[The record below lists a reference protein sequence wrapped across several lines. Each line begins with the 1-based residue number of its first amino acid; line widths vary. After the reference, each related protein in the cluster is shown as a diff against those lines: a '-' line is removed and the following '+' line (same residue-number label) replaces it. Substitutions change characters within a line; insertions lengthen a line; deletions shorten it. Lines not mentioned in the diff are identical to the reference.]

1 MIWRLAGLPRPK
13 AIYLRL
19 IGCLVAKD
27 HLIPPVSMP
36 SRLSIEKA
44 LKAMLAF
51 YAQPIPRSHDL
62 DELQRLCLVV
72 YSNSELAALDLTE
85 ATDFAVSLR
94 DDIEFWSERS
104 TAEKAVLLAT
114 RVLEIIR
121 AVMGAAKPEESSEQ
135 R

>member
-1 MIWRLAGLPRPK
+1 MP
-13 AIYLRL
+13 
-19 IGCLVAKD
+19 GCLFQF
-27 HLIPPVSMP
+27 
-36 SRLSIEKA
+36 RTG
-44 LKAMLAF
+44 
-51 YAQPIPRSHDL
+51 
-62 DELQRLCLVV
+62 
-72 YSNSELAALDLTE
+72 ALDLTE
-85 ATDFAVSLR
+85 TTDFAVSLR